1 MNIQEILSNIPY
13 AYPFLLVD
21 RVTSIEQGKCI
32 TAYKNVT
39 FNEPYFQ
46 GHFKGNP
53 VMPGVL
59 ILEALAQAN
68 LLMMSTP
75 DINYKTHVFYFVAID
90 NVRFYNPVIP
100 GDRLELICNFD
111 RMKLDM
117 YVANCKAIVDNNCVA
132 KCIITGVARNDK

>member
-1 MNIQEILSNIPY
+1 MPY
-13 AYPFLLVD
+13 TYPFLLVD
-21 RVTSIEQGKCI
+21 RVTSIEQGKSI
-32 TAYKNVT
+32 MAYKNVT

-75 DINYKTHVFYFVAID
+75 VFYLVAID

-100 GDRLELICNFD
+100 GDKLELICNFD

-117 YVANCKAIVDNNCVA
+117 YVANCKAVVADNCVA
-132 KCIITGVARNDK
+132 KCIITGVARNGK